1 MQRWIAIQS
10 NRDCRLSPH
19 PAVIDGKLANE
30 GHAGVGAFALT
41 FRRFEWQLPGVKEEL
56 VQDISKRKP
65 PSPIDIEVGK
75 RIRAQR
81 RLLGMSQS
89 ALAEKLGLTFQ
100 QVQKYEKGANRVG
113 ASRLQHVAD
122 CLGVPISHFFDNAA
136 FDNPVSTEE
145 ARVIRNDLVGFISS
159 EEGIELNRAFA
170 KIKDVKTRQKIVG
183 LLKSLA
189 LT

>member
-1 MQRWIAIQS
+1 MGT
-10 NRDCRLSPH
+10 CRNST
-19 PAVIDGKLANE
+19 
-30 GHAGVGAFALT
+30 AFAIT
-41 FRRFEWQLPGVKEEL
+41 ACQFDCQLPGLNEEL

-81 RLLGMSQS
+81 RQLGMSQS

-100 QVQKYEKGANRVG
+100 QVQKYEKGTNRVG
-113 ASRLQHVAD
+113 ASRLQRVAD
-122 CLGVPISHFFDNAA
+122 CLSVPISHFFDNTA
-136 FDNPVSTEE
+136 FDNPMSTDE
-145 ARVIRNDLVGFISS
+145 ARMIRNDLVGFLSS

-170 KIKDVKTRQKIVG
+170 KIKDARTRQKIVG